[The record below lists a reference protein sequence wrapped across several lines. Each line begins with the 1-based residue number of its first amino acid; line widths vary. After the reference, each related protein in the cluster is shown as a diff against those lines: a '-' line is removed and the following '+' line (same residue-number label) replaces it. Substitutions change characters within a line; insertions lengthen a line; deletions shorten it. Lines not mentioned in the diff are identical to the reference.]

1 MDIPKIKNAHAFDA
15 HTLIITFI
23 NGKRKKYDVTRLLN
37 REMFASLKNPA
48 FFKNVQV
55 DSSGYAVVWNE
66 NIDISEYELWKNG
79 EEMP

>member
-37 REMFASLKNPA
+37 REMFAIALSR
-48 FFKNVQV
+48 
-55 DSSGYAVVWNE
+55 
-66 NIDISEYELWKNG
+66 IDPGLLR
-79 EEMP
+79 